1 MNSAVSIKKEPT
13 SYDDPV
19 ELMRLYKR
27 TGNMEV
33 RNQLV
38 LHYMDSV
45 KKTVMSMRSILP
57 GNMQY
62 DDFINQGVLALIDCI
77 DKYQFDRGASFD
89 TYIYK
94 RLRGSVLSYMRKQ
107 SWLPYRVRAAR
118 RNIMQEQERMTAEL
132 GREPTNEELAERLQM
147 SQKELDKYL
156 VEISNGEMYSFE
168 ELLENASHVVEQL
181 SETYDDTGMV
191 EPEGKLLKNELR
203 QTLVDAIESL
213 PMRERQVI
221 TLCYYENLNLREI
234 GEVLGISQQRAS
246 CARSSGLAK
255 LKKKISEYMNGK
267 EPEIC

>member
-1 MNSAVSIKKEPT
+1 MSGTALEKKELCE
-13 SYDDPV
+13 DPV
-19 ELMRLYKR
+19 ELMRIYKQ
-27 TGNMEV
+27 TGDLEV

-62 DDFINQGVLALIDCI
+62 DDFVNQGVLALIDCI
-77 DKYQFDRGASFD
+77 EKYQFDRGASFD
-89 TYIYK
+89 TYSYK

-107 SWLPYRVRAAR
+107 SWLPYRVRAAK
-118 RNIMQEQERMTAEL
+118 RNIQQEQERMIAEL
-132 GREPTNEELAERLQM
+132 GREPTNAELAERLEM

-168 ELLENASHVVEQL
+168 ELLENASHVVEWLAEKHDGTDQ
-181 SETYDDTGMV
+181 V
-191 EPEGKLLKNELR
+191 EPEGELLKNELR
-203 QTLVDAIESL
+203 QVLIDAIESL

-246 CARSSGLAK
+246 CARSTGLTK
-255 LKKKISEYMNGK
+255 LKKKISEYLNGK
-267 EPEIC
+267 ESAKC